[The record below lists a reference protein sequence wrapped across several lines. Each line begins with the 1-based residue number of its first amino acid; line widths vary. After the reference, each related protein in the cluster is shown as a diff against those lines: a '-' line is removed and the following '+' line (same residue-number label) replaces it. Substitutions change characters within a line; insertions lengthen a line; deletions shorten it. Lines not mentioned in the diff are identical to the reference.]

1 MDQPST
7 RPLLDK
13 LGVKPGH
20 RVALIGAFDP
30 GFVEQLRA
38 RGASVSRRIVRD
50 ADQIYLAASDNADLR
65 PLAGQR
71 RLDQFFLQPPQAP
84 VERGDR
90 FAFHGPGRVQDQH
103 AQTARLGIIHELHAV
118 LEEVVAPVRTVPGR
132 RVQPRVF
139 GVGHGVPVF
148 HAESGG

>member
-30 GFVEQLRA
+30 DFIQQLRA

-50 ADQIYLAASDNADLR
+50 ADQIFLAAKSRKDLTKIGPLRNSVRKDGSFWVVR
-65 PLAGQR
+65 PKGPKTAVTEDRTRQAG
-71 RLDQFFLQPPQAP
+71 L
-84 VERGDR
+84 
-90 FAFHGPGRVQDQH
+90 
-103 AQTARLGIIHELHAV
+103 
-118 LEEVVAPVRTVPGR
+118 
-132 RVQPRVF
+132 
-139 GVGHGVPVF
+139 
-148 HAESGG
+148 